1 MPNPISILSQDPEAE
16 VGTASRTGITDVT
29 HALVL
34 FFFTLFFSQDGWT
47 RKGSFQSHRTV
58 CFFLTE
64 NPTLP

>member
-34 FFFTLFFSQDGWT
+34 FFYSVFFARWMDK
-47 RKGSFQSHRTV
+47 KG
-58 CFFLTE
+58 
-64 NPTLP
+64 